1 MLCLPQ
7 KQSSSEY
14 CQSIDE
20 LKQKL
25 FDTTFELESFKM
37 AAREEIRKNK
47 ENVRSLLNLLKMA
60 YQERDEARNQLQK
73 ILNKLIPSSPTEL
86 PKLLP
91 HAQDESPLVMPAK
104 ANSGITESNS
114 LSETCNYHSHG
125 SSPAD
130 SFFGDAVSSPDFSN
144 INVVDSGFVNQ
155 PLVHKYNGCLS
166 TGLVSSGKAKIDP
179 ATEVIDNL
187 VKGKALPQKGKLLQ
201 AVMEA
206 GPLLQTL
213 IVAGPLPRWRNPPPL
228 QPFKIPPVSIE
239 GCQNADVDFKST
251 ATATLMALKPLNS
264 SSYPVMSRGTSQTC
278 SASILNFAS
287 SPSASCLNNSRLL
300 TPTAS
305 INNHV
310 PAGKRQR
317 FL

>member
-1 MLCLPQ
+1 MEELGSLWSYQ
-7 KQSSSEY
+7 EST
-14 CQSIDE
+14 DE

-25 FDTTFELESFKM
+25 FYTTVELESFKM
-37 AAREEIRKNK
+37 EASEEIRKNK
-47 ENVRSLLNLLKMA
+47 ENVKSLLNLLKMA

-73 ILNKLIPSSPTEL
+73 LLNKFSPTEL
-86 PKLLP
+86 PKLPP
-91 HAQDESPLVMPAK
+91 HIVQAESPLLMPAK

-144 INVVDSGFVNQ
+144 INVVDSGFVNR
-155 PLVHKYNGCLS
+155 PLVHKYNG
-166 TGLVSSGKAKIDP
+166 SSGKAKIDP
-179 ATEVIDNL
+179 ASEVIDDL
-187 VKGKALPQKGKLLQ
+187 VKGKTLPQKGKLLQ

-239 GCQNADVDFKST
+239 GCQNSNVNFKSA
-251 ATATLMALKPLNS
+251 ATATLMAFKPLNS

-278 SASILNFAS
+278 SASMLNFAS
-287 SPSASCLNNSRLL
+287 GPSASCLNNSRLL
-300 TPTAS
+300 TPSAS

>member
-1 MLCLPQ
+1 M
-7 KQSSSEY
+7 
-14 CQSIDE
+14 
-20 LKQKL
+20 KQKL
-25 FDTTFELESFKM
+25 FYTTVELESFKM
-37 AAREEIRKNK
+37 EASEEIRRNK
-47 ENVRSLLNLLKMA
+47 ENVKNLLNLLRVA

-73 ILNKLIPSSPTEL
+73 LLNKLIPSSPTEL

-91 HAQDESPLVMPAK
+91 HVQAESPLVMPAR

-114 LSETCNYHSHG
+114 LSETCNHHSHG

-155 PLVHKYNGCLS
+155 PLVHKYNGSMS
-166 TGLVSSGKAKIDP
+166 TGLVSSGKAKVDP
-179 ATEVIDNL
+179 ASAVIDNL
-187 VKGKALPQKGKLLQ
+187 AKGKALPQKGKLLQ

-239 GCQNADVDFKST
+239 GCQNANVNFKS
-251 ATATLMALKPLNS
+251 AAPATLMTLKPLNS
-264 SSYPVMSRGTSQTC
+264 SSYPMMSRGTSQTC
-278 SASILNFAS
+278 SASMLNFATG
-287 SPSASCLNNSRLL
+287 PSASCLNNSRLL
-300 TPTAS
+300 TPNAS